1 MYNNQQPNPGSW
13 QEEEQRMTLP
23 PKHGNGFSTAS
34 MTAGTLSL
42 FFLVSGLSFPVGAL
56 GILFALLSRKG
67 DKMDPQAKPSSA
79 FALASPSLFTPQS
92 PSIRISRNSFSSIS
106 SFMRCTRAV
115 CDCLWRF
122 LTYEYFIKGTEKNN
136 PKPAF
141 GKIRNIYRDQC
152 ALYPDHTGRF

>member
-1 MYNNQQPNPGSW
+1 MYNDQQPNPGSW

-23 PKHGNGFSTAS
+23 PKRGNGFSTAS

-67 DKMDPQAKPSSA
+67 NKMDSQARLGVFFPASV
-79 FALASPSLFTPQS
+79 FALALLFLFTPQS
-92 PSIRISRNSFSSIS
+92 PSTRISRNSFSSIS

-115 CDCLWRF
+115 CDCLWMG
-122 LTYEYFIKGTEKNN
+122 I
-136 PKPAF
+136 
-141 GKIRNIYRDQC
+141 
-152 ALYPDHTGRF
+152 

>member
-23 PKHGNGFSTAS
+23 PKRGNGFSTAS

-42 FFLVSGLSFPVGAL
+42 FFLVSGPFFPVGAL

-67 DKMDPQAKPSSA
+67 DKMDPQAKLGCILSIIGLCLGIA
-79 FALASPSLFTPQS
+79 ILFTPQS

-106 SFMRCTRAV
+106 Q
-115 CDCLWRF
+115 L
-122 LTYEYFIKGTEKNN
+122 YEMY
-136 PKPAF
+136 
-141 GKIRNIYRDQC
+141 Q
-152 ALYPDHTGRF
+152 GRYVIVYGGF

>member
-1 MYNNQQPNPGSW
+1 MYNDQQPNPGSW

-23 PKHGNGFSTAS
+23 PKRGNGFSTAS

-67 DKMDPQAKPSSA
+67 DKMDPQAKLGCILSIIGLC
-79 FALASPSLFTPQS
+79 LASPSLFTPQS

-115 CDCLWRF
+115 CDCLWRVF
-122 LTYEYFIKGTEKNN
+122 DL
-136 PKPAF
+136 
-141 GKIRNIYRDQC
+141 
-152 ALYPDHTGRF
+152 

>member
-23 PKHGNGFSTAS
+23 PKRGNGFSTAS

-67 DKMDPQAKPSSA
+67 DKMDPQAKLGCILIYA
-79 FALASPSLFTPQS
+79 
-92 PSIRISRNSFSSIS
+92 
-106 SFMRCTRAV
+106 AV
-115 CDCLWRF
+115 TVYQNFPELIQQYQQ
-122 LTYEYFIKGTEKNN
+122 LYEMYQG
-136 PKPAF
+136 
-141 GKIRNIYRDQC
+141 GM
-152 ALYPDHTGRF
+152 

>member
-1 MYNNQQPNPGSW
+1 MYNDQQPNPGSW

-23 PKHGNGFSTAS
+23 PKRGNGFSTAS

-67 DKMDPQAKPSSA
+67 DKMDPQAK
-79 FALASPSLFTPQS
+79 LGCIL
-92 PSIRISRNSFSSIS
+92 SIIGLCLGIAIFIYAAVTVYQNFRNSFSSIS

-115 CDCLWRF
+115 CDCLWRVF
-122 LTYEYFIKGTEKNN
+122 NL
-136 PKPAF
+136 
-141 GKIRNIYRDQC
+141 
-152 ALYPDHTGRF
+152 

>member
-1 MYNNQQPNPGSW
+1 MYNDQQPNPGSW

-23 PKHGNGFSTAS
+23 PKRGNGFSTAS

-67 DKMDPQAKPSSA
+67 DKMRRQNLDVSFPSSA
-79 FALASPSLFTPQS
+79 FALASPSSFTPQS

-115 CDCLWRF
+115 CDCLWRVF
-122 LTYEYFIKGTEKNN
+122 NL
-136 PKPAF
+136 
-141 GKIRNIYRDQC
+141 
-152 ALYPDHTGRF
+152 

>member
-1 MYNNQQPNPGSW
+1 MYNDQQPNPGSW

-23 PKHGNGFSTAS
+23 PKRGNGFSTAS

-67 DKMDPQAKPSSA
+67 DKMDPQAKLGCILSIIGLC
-79 FALASPSLFTPQS
+79 LASPSLFTPQS
-92 PSIRISRNSFSSIS
+92 PSIRIFRNSFSSIS

-115 CDCLWRF
+115 CDCLWRVF
-122 LTYEYFIKGTEKNN
+122 NL
-136 PKPAF
+136 
-141 GKIRNIYRDQC
+141 
-152 ALYPDHTGRF
+152 